1 MTRTEYVWGNRKP
14 KVTQVRVTKC
24 VGGGRRRKSK
34 ASWKDKG
41 RGFESGQRKGVIS
54 YIGRD
59 NKALPNPLSE
69 RGTNFD
75 REAWRESVK

>member
-1 MTRTEYVWGNRKP
+1 MWGVDGDERAKRAGRTK
-14 KVTQVRVTKC
+14 
-24 VGGGRRRKSK
+24 GG
-34 ASWKDKG
+34 
-41 RGFESGQRKGVIS
+41 GFESGQRKGVIS